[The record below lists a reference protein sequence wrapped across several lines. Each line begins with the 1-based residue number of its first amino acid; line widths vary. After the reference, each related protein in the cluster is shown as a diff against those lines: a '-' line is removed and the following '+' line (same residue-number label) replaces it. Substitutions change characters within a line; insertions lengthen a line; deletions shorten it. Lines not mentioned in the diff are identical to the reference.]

1 MTCFSKHPPMG
12 VTVLDPSSR
21 PPPPQVG
28 GKKHNLRDLE
38 IEECKLELR
47 NAKTRGVPSTKGP
60 PLCGRGG
67 ARKLGTKGTAE
78 ENWTGKMQVH
88 PPFFGGGAGTSFPQ
102 CGKRSSPF
110 PPTSLC
116 AKRMGGF
123 FQKSILWRT
132 GMAVVPGTSPPPS
145 CGPWQRPSPGPR
157 RTWCCLHRAR
167 RPFSIQ
173 AFIESFARM

>member
-1 MTCFSKHPPMG
+1 MTCFSKHPPMF
-12 VTVLDPSSR
+12 VTVLDPSSN
-21 PPPPQVG
+21 PPPQVG
-28 GKKHNLRDLE
+28 GKKYNLGDLE

-60 PLCGRGG
+60 PFVGG
-67 ARKLGTKGTAE
+67 EGPENSGQKAQQKKTGLGKCKCT
-78 ENWTGKMQVH
+78 
-88 PPFFGGGAGTSFPQ
+88 PPSSGGGGAGTSFPQ

-123 FQKSILWRT
+123 FQKSILLRT

-145 CGPWQRPSPGPR
+145 CGPWQRPRPGPR